1 MIKTL
6 IVGSRDSI
14 AGTVYGTIIVL
25 SVITAGASAFEHGH
39 WKLDV
44 VIGVTVLVFWVAH
57 VYAHI
62 IGESLQ
68 EGHRL
73 NRGQIKLVA
82 QRELAIPLAAVLPLS
97 VVLLGTL
104 GVIKSTTALW
114 IAIGIGVTTLVVEG
128 IRFARLERMG
138 VTGTVVSV
146 GLNLAFGLALV
157 AVKATL
163 SH

>member
-1 MIKTL
+1 MFRTL

-25 SVITAGASAFEHGH
+25 SVITAGAPAFEHGH

-44 VIGVTVLVFWVAH
+44 LIGVTVLVFWVAH

-73 NRGQIKLVA
+73 NREQIKVVA
-82 QRELAIPLAAVLPLS
+82 QRELAIPLAAVLPLTM
-97 VVLLGTL
+97 VFLGTL
-104 GVIKSTTALW
+104 GVIKSATALW
-114 IAIGIGVTTLVVEG
+114 IAVGIGVTTLVVEG
-128 IRFARLERMG
+128 VRFARLERMG
-138 VTGTVVSV
+138 ATGTVVSV

-157 AVKATL
+157 AIKATL